1 MKESMAGII
10 TGHQSH
16 LAATPAKLLGE
27 IYSHVAMLL
36 RTSGMLYW
44 GKPSNSFDLFH
55 EFYQGTMLMET
66 IEIPRFLLDY
76 FDSHTI
82 RTPLSAIRG
91 YADVML
97 QGAVGPLTED
107 QYRYLEIIKHNAE
120 RLDQHFG
127 IVLHN
132 QHYIVWDEQASP
144 TQGTVRD
151 LMEVFRQVFQHFAEI
166 IITTHDIDET
176 LPVWFDKRHVYNAFV
191 SIGNFINF
199 IQDKNKSAE
208 ILVRVLKKTE
218 AVTFFIEFNKT
229 YKIRPSDLPYY
240 ESFLYVPHRVLELHG
255 GQFSIKHE
263 AEEKIRLALVF
274 PNL

>member
-1 MKESMAGII
+1 
-10 TGHQSH
+10 
-16 LAATPAKLLGE
+16 
-27 IYSHVAMLL
+27 
-36 RTSGMLYW
+36 MLYW
-44 GKPSNSFDLFH
+44 GKPSDSFELFF
-55 EFYQGTMLMET
+55 EFYQGTLLMET

-91 YADVML
+91 YADTML
-97 QGAVGPLTED
+97 QGIVGPLTED
-107 QYRYLEIIKHNAE
+107 QHRFLEIIKHNAE
-120 RLDQHFG
+120 SLDQHFG

-144 TQGTVRD
+144 TQGTVGD
-151 LMEVFRQVFQHFAEI
+151 LLGNFREVIHHLAEI
-166 IITTHDIDET
+166 IITTYDIDESM
-176 LPVWFDKRHVYNAFV
+176 PVWFDKRHVYNAFV

-199 IQDKNKSAE
+199 IQDKNKKAE
-208 ILVRVLKKTE
+208 VVVRVLQKTD
-218 AVTFFIEFNKT
+218 AVTFSIEFHKT

-240 ESFLYVPHRVLELHG
+240 ESFLYVPQKVLELHG

-274 PNL
+274 PNLLLPNIHS